1 MMKNEEFLQFK
12 NEIRS
17 ELDSILAYWKTNSVD
32 TVNGGFYGR
41 RDFNNNLIADANK
54 GVILNTRLLWSFS
67 AAGNFYKNDTYKTY
81 ADRAYAYLKTYF
93 QDQEFEGL
101 YWELDHEGNPV
112 NKRKQIY
119 AQAFSIYA
127 LSEFYRYTSNE
138 DALNW
143 AISLFN
149 IIEKYARDNKL
160 NGYLEAFQENWSP
173 IEDMRLS
180 EKDDN
185 SAKTMNT
192 HLHILE
198 AYTNLLQVTGSSA
211 VKEALKNL
219 TKLFLEKFLDTRTN
233 HFQLFFDTQWKRANN
248 VVSFGHDIEAVWLIV
263 DACKAIANKDLL
275 QQAEQVTLEV
285 ASTFLKEAYIPQK
298 GVVNEQDMDTGEI
311 DTDRHWWPQME
322 AIVGLQYAFE
332 ISGEEHFRTAQL
344 DIWQYTK
351 NHIIDH
357 KNGEWHFRVNKNNE
371 PYTSEDK
378 LSMWKAPYHN
388 SRACMLVLN

>member
-1 MMKNEEFLQFK
+1 MMKNEEFIQFK

-17 ELDSILAYWKTNSVD
+17 ELDSILTYWKTNSVD

-81 ADRAYAYLKTYF
+81 ADRAYTYLKTNF
-93 QDQEFEGL
+93 QDQEFKGL

-119 AQAFSIYA
+119 AQAFGIYA
-127 LSEFYRYTSNE
+127 LSEFYRYTANE
-138 DALNW
+138 EALNW

-149 IIEKYARDNKL
+149 LIEKYARDNKL

-198 AYTNLLQVTGSSA
+198 AYTNLLQVTGNSA
-211 VKEALKNL
+211 VKEVLENL
-219 TKLFLEKFLDTRTN
+219 TKLFLEKFLNTKTH

-263 DACKAIANKDLL
+263 DACKAMANKDLL

-298 GVVNEQDMDTGEI
+298 GVVNEQDMNTGEV

-357 KNGEWHFRVNKNNE
+357 KNGEWHFRLNKNNE